1 MPATQAVSVSD
12 AVALA
17 KGAVASWPTL
27 VVNGEVSGFR
37 GPNARSGHCY
47 FEVKDD
53 GASMSVI
60 VWRGTAAKM
69 GFQLRD
75 GLAVQLTGKFDVYK
89 ASGKLSF
96 VASKVEAAG
105 EGLLRQQ
112 VAELARAL
120 EREGLMDPSRKRHV
134 PAFCSRVCVVTS
146 LSGSVIEDVKRTL
159 ARRNPLVEIDVVG
172 CSVQGADAP
181 ATIVRALAVAAASR
195 PDAVLLVRG
204 GGSFEDLMCFN
215 DEDLARAIA
224 ACPVPVVTGIGH
236 EPDTT
241 IADMVADR
249 RASTPT
255 AAAESVAPAIDEVER
270 QMLQR
275 QVRLGRAMSA
285 TLGLRRQRLDSA
297 ARLMAGSVEGDLSR
311 RRVALD
317 ALGARRALSDP
328 FAALRD
334 REVDLMQTEQRL
346 HDAIPRSLSLSGE
359 RCRQLATRL
368 DGLAGSML
376 RPSEATLARLAA
388 SLDALSPLSVLAR
401 GYAIARD
408 ARGSVLKDAVAL
420 APGDEV
426 SVLLGDGSFDA
437 TVTKVN

>member
-1 MPATQAVSVSD
+1 MSGAQAVSVSE

-17 KGAVASWPTL
+17 KGAVSSWPTL

-120 EREGLMDPSRKRHV
+120 EREGLMDPARKRHV

-172 CSVQGADAP
+172 CSVQGADAEGEAP
-181 ATIVRALAVAAASR
+181 SR
-195 PDAVLLVRG
+195 T
-204 GGSFEDLMCFN
+204 SC
-215 DEDLARAIA
+215 
-224 ACPVPVVTGIGH
+224 
-236 EPDTT
+236 
-241 IADMVADR
+241 
-249 RASTPT
+249 ASTTRGLP
-255 AAAESVAPAIDEVER
+255 AP
-270 QMLQR
+270 
-275 QVRLGRAMSA
+275 
-285 TLGLRRQRLDSA
+285 
-297 ARLMAGSVEGDLSR
+297 
-311 RRVALD
+311 
-317 ALGARRALSDP
+317 
-328 FAALRD
+328 
-334 REVDLMQTEQRL
+334 
-346 HDAIPRSLSLSGE
+346 
-359 RCRQLATRL
+359 
-368 DGLAGSML
+368 
-376 RPSEATLARLAA
+376 
-388 SLDALSPLSVLAR
+388 
-401 GYAIARD
+401 
-408 ARGSVLKDAVAL
+408 
-420 APGDEV
+420 
-426 SVLLGDGSFDA
+426 
-437 TVTKVN
+437 